1 MGITGSFIKC
11 EYCISPK
18 QPKETVQ
25 EIFEDIFTSKYDEYF
40 NSIEYN
46 NFLSSHNLLVCVEHL
61 ISFSINKD
69 TNTET
74 LQSINKDS
82 LFLNKRIDSNFIKNY
97 FLSLTAKPSEIYE
110 DKNCLSSNN
119 TDDNKETFFIYFIIK
134 QIEVLQ
140 HLHQFNYNVITKRNM
155 LPFLLHYCSSFN
167 IDKISLL
174 FNCFKNHS
182 NLIEKSS
189 QFKDFILQLIIIS
202 SIGLYKTA
210 IYFNRI
216 TLDSNSAQMS
226 KCYSYESI
234 TKCANYVINTIFPYD
249 HSKLTLKQ
257 FINQFDSQFLF
268 IFYPN
273 GIRAYLE
280 KNC

>member
-1 MGITGSFIKC
+1 MGITGSFTKC

-18 QPKETVQ
+18 PQKETLQ
-25 EIFEDIFTSKYDEYF
+25 EIFEDIFTSKFDEYF

-46 NFLSSHNLLVCVEHL
+46 NFLSSQNLLVCVEHL
-61 ISFSINKD
+61 ISFSINKE
-69 TNTET
+69 TSTET

-82 LFLNKRIDSNFIKNY
+82 LFLNQRIDSNFIKNY
-97 FLSLTAKPSEIYE
+97 FISLTAKPSEIYE
-110 DKNCLSSNN
+110 DKFALSSNN
-119 TDDNKETFFIYFIIK
+119 TDDSKETFCIYFIIK

-140 HLHQFNYNVITKRNM
+140 HLHQFNYKTITKRNM
-155 LPFLLHYCSSFN
+155 LPFLLQLCSSYN

-182 NLIEKSS
+182 KLLENSS
-189 QFKDFILQLIIIS
+189 QFKDFILQLIIVS

-210 IYFNRI
+210 MYFNRI

-234 TKCANYVINTIFPYD
+234 TKCANYVINTIFPYE

-257 FINQFDSQFLF
+257 FINKFDSQFLF

-273 GIRAYLE
+273 GIRSYLE